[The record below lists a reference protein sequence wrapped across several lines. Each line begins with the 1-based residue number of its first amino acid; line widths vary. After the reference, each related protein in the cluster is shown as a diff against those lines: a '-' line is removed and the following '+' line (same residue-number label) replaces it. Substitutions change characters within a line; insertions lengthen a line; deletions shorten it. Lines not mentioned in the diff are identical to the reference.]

1 MGLNITHTMQNSQFE
16 NRENLRQ
23 TAKKILNRKGAS
35 EESIKKIIDDSI
47 FSATSF
53 IIYNNLSTQSQ
64 ISIENTIKERLRRL
78 KEQSDRA
85 NLKKPV
91 LGELWEIA
99 SKDTSKYNGEL
110 IDFEIDLSADNI
122 FAAA

>member
-35 EESIKKIIDDSI
+35 EESVKKIIDDSI
-47 FSATSF
+47 FNTNSF
-53 IIYNNLSTQSQ
+53 IKYNNLSTKSQ

-78 KEQSDRA
+78 KEQPDKVIP
-85 NLKKPV
+85 KKPV

-99 SKDTSKYNGEL
+99 SKDSNKYNGEL
-110 IDFEIDLSADNI
+110 IDFEIDLNAENI